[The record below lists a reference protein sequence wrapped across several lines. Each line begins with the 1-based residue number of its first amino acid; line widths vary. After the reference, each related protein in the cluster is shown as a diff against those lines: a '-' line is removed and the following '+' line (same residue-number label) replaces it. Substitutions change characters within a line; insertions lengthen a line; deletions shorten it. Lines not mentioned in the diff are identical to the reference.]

1 MKSLPE
7 RLNDRLERRTVWSW
21 QGEEPPDRLLSP
33 EHAPKR
39 DPEVD
44 ELVALALRLQSARPL
59 QADPD
64 FARQLEQRILVR
76 NAALRLERPGSSWWF
91 PRLLRVHPVFGLAL
105 SLCLLLLLGT
115 GVLAVAAQVTNP
127 NNPLYAVTRWERQV
141 QISLANSPEKQTEL
155 ELQFARD
162 RLNSLASLANSAHA
176 EAYRKALTEL
186 DQQIRAASRAIN
198 TLAAGADHDRMVIEL
213 AAFKADTRH
222 TLREFL
228 PHLALPER
236 LVTTDELGRLGD
248 TVPRLTSAVIV
259 LPVHPNEQTT
269 VSISGDDIQPGAQL
283 LVDNRLVQVRGSF
296 QNGLYVFVAH
306 WVGNQHPHSIGILN
320 PDETAAQTTV
330 ITPGS
335 SNEHGNGS
343 SNHVGNEKG
352 NGNGKGKP

>member
-7 RLNDRLERRTVWSW
+7 RLNDRLEQRTARSW
-21 QGEEPPDRLLSP
+21 QGEEPPDRLP
-33 EHAPKR
+33 GHAPNR

-59 QADPD
+59 QVDPD
-64 FARQLEQRILVR
+64 FARQLEQRILMR
-76 NAALRLERPGSSWWF
+76 NAALRLERPGSSWRF

-105 SLCLLLLLGT
+105 SLCLLLLLLGT
-115 GVLAVAAQVTNP
+115 GVLAVAAHVTNP
-127 NNPLYAVTRWERQV
+127 NNPLYAVTRWERKV
-141 QISLANSPEKQTEL
+141 QITLANSPEKQTEL

-162 RLNSLASLANSAHA
+162 RLNSLVNLANPARA
-176 EAYRKALTEL
+176 EAYREALTEL

-198 TLAAGADHDRMVIEL
+198 TLAAGADHDRMVSEL
-213 AAFKADTRH
+213 AALKADTRH
-222 TLREFL
+222 TLRGFL
-228 PHLALPER
+228 PQLALPER
-236 LVTTDELGRLGD
+236 LVTTDELGRLDD

-259 LPVHPNEQTT
+259 LPVHPNGQAT

-296 QNGLYVFVAH
+296 KNGLYVFVAN

-330 ITPGS
+330 IALGS
-335 SNEHGNGS
+335 SNDHSNGN
-343 SNHVGNEKG
+343 SNHSVNG
-352 NGNGKGKP
+352 NGNGNGRGKP

>member
-7 RLNDRLERRTVWSW
+7 RLNDRLERRTVRSW
-21 QGEEPPDRLLSP
+21 QGEEPPDRLLLP
-33 EHAPKR
+33 EHAP
-39 DPEVD
+39 DGEPEVD
-44 ELVALALRLQSARPL
+44 ELVTVALRLQSARHL

-141 QISLANSPEKQTEL
+141 QISLANSPEQQTEL

-162 RLNSLASLANSAHA
+162 RLNSLPSLANSAYA
-176 EAYRKALTEL
+176 PSYRNAFTEL

-222 TLREFL
+222 TLRAFL

-259 LPVHPNEQTT
+259 LPVHSNEQTT
-269 VSISGDDIQPGAQL
+269 VSISGDDLQPGAQW

-296 QNGLYVFVAH
+296 QNGFDFFVAQ
-306 WVGNQHPHSIGILN
+306 WVGNQHSPSIGLFN
-320 PDETAAQTTV
+320 PDENTTPTTL
-330 ITPGS
+330 ITLGTC
-335 SNEHGNGS
+335 NELVNCR
-343 SNHVGNEKG
+343 
-352 NGNGKGKP
+352 

>member
-7 RLNDRLERRTVWSW
+7 RLNDRLERRTVRSW
-21 QGEEPPDRLLSP
+21 QGEEPPDRLLLP
-33 EHAPKR
+33 EHAPDR

-44 ELVALALRLQSARPL
+44 ELVTLALRLQSARPL

-141 QISLANSPEKQTEL
+141 QISLANSPEQQTEL

-162 RLNSLASLANSAHA
+162 RLNSLASLANSAYA
-176 EAYRKALTEL
+176 AAYRKALTEL

-222 TLREFL
+222 TLRAFL

-248 TVPRLTSAVIV
+248 TVPRLTSVVIV
-259 LPVHPNEQTT
+259 QPVHPIEQTT
-269 VSISGDDIQPGAQL
+269 FTISGTSRRPAPQL
-283 LVDNRLVQVRGSF
+283 RVVIRRSRVRAPF
-296 QNGLYVFVAH
+296 QNALLAFLA
-306 WVGNQHPHSIGILN
+306 L
-320 PDETAAQTTV
+320 A
-330 ITPGS
+330 
-335 SNEHGNGS
+335 
-343 SNHVGNEKG
+343 
-352 NGNGKGKP
+352 